1 MQSSNATESTTTV
14 QSELV
19 QRHKATAR
27 TVGALLIAVVLL
39 CVLAF
44 VSRKFLT
51 EQSNPSL
58 HMAVLITILVLG
70 LGAIAFRR
78 TRFATMRLQDIAA
91 LRGPS
96 GLLITLQRTT
106 LQIAFIGTI
115 AAVIGF
121 FATLLTGND
130 FYTYRAGLV
139 AVAIL
144 LYCYPIR
151 RSWEKAV
158 ERFSPIQ
165 NGPDLPENRS

>member
-1 MQSSNATESTTTV
+1 MQSSAGTESTTSV

-19 QRHKATAR
+19 QRHKAAAR
-27 TVGALLIAVVLL
+27 TVSALLIAVVLL

-51 EQSNPSL
+51 EQNNPAL
-58 HMAVLITILVLG
+58 HMTILITILVLG

-78 TRFATMRLQDIAA
+78 TRFATMRLQDIAS

-106 LQIAFIGTI
+106 LQIAFIGSIT
-115 AAVIGF
+115 AVIGF
-121 FATLLTGND
+121 VATLLTGND
-130 FYTYRAGLV
+130 SYTYRAGLV
-139 AVAIL
+139 AGAIL
-144 LYCYPIR
+144 LYCYPVR

-158 ERFSPIQ
+158 QRFSPAP
-165 NGPDLPENRS
+165 NAPDLPENRS